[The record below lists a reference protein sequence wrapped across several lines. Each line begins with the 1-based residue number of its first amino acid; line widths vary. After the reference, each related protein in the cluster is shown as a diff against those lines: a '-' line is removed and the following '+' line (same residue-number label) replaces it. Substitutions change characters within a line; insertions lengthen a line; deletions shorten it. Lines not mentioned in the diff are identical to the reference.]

1 MYLVRLQ
8 QLQREREELEQQK
21 ERLKA
26 QQEELRKSMGQ
37 VGEGGGVRGCGEAE
51 GRGGSGEMCC
61 VVRRSEW
68 REGLAD
74 ISEYITLWLL
84 ARLLRGKKTC
94 SALCIASK

>member
-21 ERLKA
+21 EKLKA

-51 GRGGSGEMCC
+51 GRGGSREVCC
-61 VVRRSEW
+61 IVRDW
-68 REGLAD
+68 REGLAG

-84 ARLLRGKKTC
+84 VRLLGGKRTC